1 MLPLRIGAYDA
12 LVPLS
17 IGEQVYRCIPN
28 AAFLVIAGASHNP
41 MWDCPEI
48 FNQEI
53 TAFLIPCGLY
63 SARV

>member
-17 IGEQVYRCIPN
+17 LGAQLRRSIPN

-41 MWDCPEI
+41 MWDCPEV
-48 FNQEI
+48 FNREI
-53 TAFLIPCGLY
+53 IAFLVCGE
-63 SARV
+63 SV